1 MADGRL
7 WQSDNLVSVKVRL
20 RRESQEINIAVS
32 ERERD
37 RSWRGGDSKVVQQ
50 GRMSSGDSAF

>member
-7 WQSDNLVSVKVRL
+7 WQSDNLVRMKVRL
-20 RRESQEINIAVS
+20 RRESQEIDIAVS

-37 RSWRGGDSKVVQQ
+37 RSWRGGDSKVAQQ
-50 GRMSSGDSAF
+50 GRTSPGDSAF

>member
-7 WQSDNLVSVKVRL
+7 WQSDNLVRVKVWL
-20 RRESQEINIAVS
+20 RKAQEEINIAVS

-37 RSWRGGDSKVVQQ
+37 GSWRGGD
-50 GRMSSGDSAF
+50 RAR